1 MKELK
6 LRENYCQWKEA
17 RRRESKKKGNGK
29 ARQIGIS
36 NTIHPLT
43 IDVTLNK

>member
-17 RRRESKKKGNGK
+17 RKRESKK
-29 ARQIGIS
+29 
-36 NTIHPLT
+36 HELT
-43 IDVTLNK
+43 AESLERDRRKPEEKRWES